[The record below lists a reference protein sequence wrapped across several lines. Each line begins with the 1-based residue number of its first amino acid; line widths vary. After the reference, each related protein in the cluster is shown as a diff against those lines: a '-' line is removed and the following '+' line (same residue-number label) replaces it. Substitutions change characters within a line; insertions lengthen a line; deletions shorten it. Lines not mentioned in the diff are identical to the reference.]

1 MSGES
6 LRNSLVNKLIKV
18 GESVMSRN
26 NLFNYATK
34 ELSQDA
40 FICWLL
46 AFAMTDHEHED
57 LALAA
62 CAREILAH
70 FTGDTSPLVVTKID
84 RQEKNIDVLVEVNA
98 KYHII
103 IEDKTYT
110 GQHHDQIAKYKQDLI
125 NAGKS
130 NIITVYNKIVEQD
143 HLENAD
149 INFTRKDMLAI
160 FDKYVGATENDIF
173 IDYHERLKDIDIE
186 VESYKYIPI
195 GQFGGLTYGGF
206 FKHLKE
212 ENIINEKKLTG
223 WGYVPN
229 KSGGF
234 FGHWWHYLSEQELT
248 NCNVLDYGIS
258 ELYLQIE
265 NNKIAVK
272 IQNPDKKNVSSV
284 KRALYNHISSKEGDF
299 KGMRYYPGRF
309 ITIGLLAYDE
319 KNYKDKIR
327 TMEKILDDIGS
338 GQFKYQP

>member
-1 MSGES
+1 MP
-6 LRNSLVNKLIKV
+6 
-18 GESVMSRN
+18 RN

-46 AFAMTDHEHED
+46 AFAMPAHQHQD
-57 LALAA
+57 LALAS
-62 CAREILAH
+62 CAREILAY

-84 RQEKNIDVLVEVNA
+84 RQQKNIDVLVEVNS

-125 NAGKS
+125 DAGKS

-160 FDKYVGATENDIF
+160 FDKYVGATKNDIF
-173 IDYHERLKDIDIE
+173 IDYHERLKSIDDE
-186 VESYKYIPI
+186 VESYKHIPVS
-195 GQFGGLTYGGF
+195 QYSGLAYGGF

-212 ENIINEKKLTG
+212 ENIISEKKLSG

-248 NCNVLDYGIS
+248 NCNLLDYGIS

-272 IQNPDKKNVSSV
+272 IQNPDRKNVSSI
-284 KRALYNHISSKEGDF
+284 KHALYNHIFSEEGEF
-299 KGMRYYPGRF
+299 IGMRYQPGRF

-319 KNYKDKIR
+319 NNYKHKISI
-327 TMEKILDDIGS
+327 MEKILDDIG
-338 GQFKYQP
+338 GGHFKYKP

>member
-1 MSGES
+1 MSGKSRGNLLE
-6 LRNSLVNKLIKV
+6 NKLIKV

-46 AFAMTDHEHED
+46 AFAMKDHELED
-57 LALAA
+57 LALAS

-70 FTGDTSPLVVTKID
+70 FTKDTSPLVVTKID
-84 RQEKNIDVLVEVNA
+84 RQQNNIDVLVEVNS

-110 GQHHDQIAKYKQDLI
+110 GQHHDQIVKYKKALI
-125 NAGKS
+125 DAGKRD
-130 NIITVYNKIVEQD
+130 IITVYNKIVEQD
-143 HLENAD
+143 HSENVD
-149 INFTRKDMLAI
+149 INFTRKEMLAI
-160 FDKYVGATENDIF
+160 FDKYVSATGNDIF
-173 IDYHERLKDIDIE
+173 IDYHERLKNIDDD
-186 VESYKYIPI
+186 VESYKHIPVS
-195 GQFGGLTYGGF
+195 QYSGLAYGGF

-212 ENIINEKKLTG
+212 ANIISEKKLTG

-272 IQNPDKKNVSSV
+272 IQNPDRTNVSSI
-284 KRALYNHISSKEGDF
+284 KHALYDHISSKEGDF
-299 KGMRYYPGRF
+299 TGMRYQPGRF
-309 ITIGLLAYDE
+309 MTVGLLEYDE

-338 GQFKYQP
+338 GHFKYQP